1 MLKKSTKKKVCAAV
15 TAAAFALTCFAP
27 VPALAAD
34 STHIT
39 AEQQVKFS
47 DDSWIQAQT
56 DKENAMKAK
65 FQTGNYTAANPYVE
79 VNPYGNNPLAAL
91 VMFKTDA
98 ETKVSAKVEIPA
110 DKSGAYDAESTF
122 SFDFDEYTKEHYIPV
137 YALFDGENT
146 VTLTVTDKAG
156 KAETYSVNLT
166 AKVPE
171 VYNTTANTFS
181 MDKGNPNIK
190 KGLNFVSYVF
200 SSAAKV
206 VGYDFNGNY
215 RAVFT
220 NSGQSKIYDLPNGH
234 IAFEDNNVLHGLY
247 YTSSFIEM
255 DMMGRVYQRYL
266 VNGIHHEVIRLENG
280 NWLVDGELPN
290 ANTTEDY
297 FVELDYETGNPVRD
311 WWLKDSMD
319 MEEYVA
325 NPYYSYNKEDW
336 AHVNSFVQVPG
347 EDAIWFSARQNDGVY
362 LLNLTTN
369 KIDAVIAEDDADYGK
384 DLKAV
389 RLTPVITQE
398 DGSVITVDEWWQNN
412 KELNPTGAA
421 IDWHNP
427 QDPYFKIENTPFEYT
442 YGQHAVSLLPN
453 GDLFIFD
460 NGDGRSKDE
469 NKMISAADEVAAREA
484 WQSSA
489 PGSKAYEDA
498 LATNY
503 SRAVVYHYDLQA
515 GTVEQVWQYG
525 KERGMELYSHYIC
538 DVDYLGEDHYLLDFG
553 GARTGA
559 NMMTGNPYARV
570 IELYKGEVIS
580 EFNVN
585 TNCYRAERLAPY
597 FGTSGEYDLNQPAG
611 VQKGELLMDRAVL
624 PGADLGT
631 VRMTVG
637 DKEYI
642 SYSGGRDMDTAAY
655 IDDNNRTMMPV
666 RFAAEALGA
675 DVRWNTADETV
686 TVTDGENEAVFAI
699 GSNQMLVNGK
709 AETIDTAAVIKD
721 NRTML
726 PMRAVAEV
734 LGASVNYA
742 DGEITITK

>member
-1 MLKKSTKKKVCAAV
+1 MYQLWSNKKLKKVAA
-15 TAAAFALTCFAP
+15 TATLAAFAATGMIT
-27 VPALAAD
+27 PAFAAD
-34 STHIT
+34 SVHIT
-39 AEQQVKFS
+39 EAQQAQYS
-47 DDSWIQAQT
+47 DDSWIQAQA
-56 DKENAMKAK
+56 DKEAAMKAEFAK
-65 FQTGNYTAANPYVE
+65 GSYTAENPYVE
-79 VNPYGNNPLAAL
+79 VDPYGNNPLAAL

-110 DKSGAYDAESTF
+110 DKSGAYDEESTF
-122 SFDFDEYTKEHYIPV
+122 VFDFEEYTTEHYVPV

-156 KAETYSVNLT
+156 NAKEYAVNMT

-171 VYNTTANTFS
+171 VYNVTANTFS
-181 MDKGNPNIK
+181 MDKGNENIK
-190 KGLNFVSYVF
+190 EGLNFVSYVF

-206 VGYDFNGNY
+206 VAYDFNGNY

-220 NSGQSKIYDLPNGH
+220 NSGQSKIYDLSNGH

-266 VNGIHHEVIRLENG
+266 VNGIHHEVIQLENG

-297 FVELDYETGNPVRD
+297 FVELDYETGMPVRD
-311 WWLKDSMD
+311 WWLKDSMKMND
-319 MEEYVA
+319 YVA
-325 NPYYSYNKEDW
+325 NPYYDYNREDW

-347 EDAIWFSARQNDGVY
+347 EDAIWYSARQNDGVY

-369 KIDAVIAEDDADYGK
+369 KIDAIIAEDDDDYADEIRGT
-384 DLKAV
+384 
-389 RLTPVITQE
+389 RLTPVITQA
-398 DGSVITVDEWWQNN
+398 DGSVISVDEWWVNN

-427 QDPYFKIENTPFEYT
+427 QDPYFKIDNTPFEYV

-460 NGDGRSKDE
+460 NGDGRSKVEGNVITGADE
-469 NKMISAADEVAAREA
+469 NAGRAA
-484 WQSSA
+484 WQA
-489 PGSKAYEDA
+489 ATPGTAEYEEA

-525 KERGMELYSHYIC
+525 KERGLELYSHYIC

-553 GARTGA
+553 GARTGEK
-559 NMMTGNPYARV
+559 MMTGNPYARV

-585 TNCYRAERLAPY
+585 TNCYRAERLSPY
-597 FGTSGEYDLNQPAG
+597 YGTTGEYDLNQPAG
-611 VQKGELLMDRAVL
+611 VQKGELLMDRYVL
-624 PGADLGT
+624 PGADLST
-631 VRMTVG
+631 VTMEVG
-637 DKEYI
+637 AHEYI
-642 SYSGGRDMDTAAY
+642 SYSGGTDMDTAAY
-655 IDDNNRTMMPV
+655 VDDNNVMVPV
-666 RFAAEALGA
+666 RYVANALGA
-675 DVRWNTADETV
+675 EVAWDAASETATITKGDVKATFTAGAGQV
-686 TVTDGENEAVFAI
+686 
-699 GSNQMLVNGK
+699 
-709 AETIDTAAVIKD
+709 VIKD
-721 NRTML
+721 NRLMV
-726 PMRAVAEV
+726 PMTAVAEALDV
-734 LGASVNYA
+734 PMTFA
-742 DGEITITK
+742 DGVVTIKR